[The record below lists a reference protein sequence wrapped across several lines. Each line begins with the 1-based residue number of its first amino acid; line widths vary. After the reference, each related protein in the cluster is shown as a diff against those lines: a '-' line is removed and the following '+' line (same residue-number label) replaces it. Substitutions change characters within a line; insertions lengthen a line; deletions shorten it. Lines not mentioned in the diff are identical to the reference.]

1 MPYDGSK
8 VGLRELS
15 KSSSHTLP
23 VASPNGK
30 QQDSSSPRAQRNSN
44 SSSSRFT
51 FSQLL
56 SRQYGIF
63 WLVWLLLLGVFLI
76 RHTTKLLD
84 AAGQQHY
91 LLAPPTAATA
101 APATHAGST
110 QQQQK
115 QAAQHHDST
124 QAAGSQVASTFVS
137 SSSSSTGAEAILA
150 AQRSKWPHG
159 YIAVC
164 AVIKDQWPDLRYWIE
179 YHRCAAA
186 VTAESA
192 QHTCVASSFGRPGC
206 VSGVTL
212 HVQPGRSLTGA
223 SAHAHAQAGRAA
235 TAAAAPPSVHA
246 VTHTLLSLLFGGHL
260 QVAGCVQVLHL

>member
-15 KSSSHTLP
+15 KSSPHTLP

-30 QQDSSSPRAQRNSN
+30 QQDSPRAQRNSN
-44 SSSSRFT
+44 SSSRFT
-51 FSQLL
+51 LSQLL

-101 APATHAGST
+101 APATHASSI

-124 QAAGSQVASTFVS
+124 FIS
-137 SSSSSTGAEAILA
+137 SSSSSSSSNSSSTGAEAILA
-150 AQRSKWPHG
+150 AQRNKWPDG

-179 YHRCAAA
+179 YHRC
-186 VTAESA
+186 TA
-192 QHTCVASSFGRPGC
+192 CVASSFGNLLSSRALPAAVG
-206 VSGVTL
+206 S
-212 HVQPGRSLTGA
+212 R
-223 SAHAHAQAGRAA
+223 SAHMRCQQ
-235 TAAAAPPSVHA
+235 
-246 VTHTLLSLLFGGHL
+246 L
-260 QVAGCVQVLHL
+260 